1 MLEKEKKKR
10 FPEVKHSHPGKNNFQ
25 YFNNHPFVPNAH
37 THTALLVRIAH
48 QIDDSADPCY
58 QILRLSFLGALDLKL
73 DWKTEPGDRILV
85 RNVVR
90 DFNLPSRTAV
100 LDILPVS

>member
-1 MLEKEKKKR
+1 M
-10 FPEVKHSHPGKNNFQ
+10 
-25 YFNNHPFVPNAH
+25 PNAH
-37 THTALLVRIAH
+37 THTALLVRIA
-48 QIDDSADPCY
+48 QIDDSADPCN

-85 RNVVR
+85 RKVVR
-90 DFNLPSRTAV
+90 DFTLPSCTAV